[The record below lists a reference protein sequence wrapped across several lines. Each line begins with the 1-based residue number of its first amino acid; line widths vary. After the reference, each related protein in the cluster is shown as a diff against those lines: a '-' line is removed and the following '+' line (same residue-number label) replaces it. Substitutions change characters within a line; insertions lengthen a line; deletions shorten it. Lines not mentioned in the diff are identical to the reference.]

1 MNKIIY
7 CCIDIYIS
15 SCIVIIYHHKKTRCQ
30 KILEGNEVLLKK
42 RKSIVL
48 VSSFLMLFC
57 LVFMSFFA
65 VNSKVVQAEQGGN
78 IVLGYY
84 SSWNPPQNLDANKLT
99 HINYAFA
106 DVCWEGMHG
115 NPDNEEIPE
124 GEVKTW
130 PCRDL
135 QGNEADIENG
145 SIVLYD
151 YETDLV
157 ELPKLKALKKQ
168 NENLKTLISI
178 GGWTLSNNLSLVA
191 STEETR
197 ENFAE
202 SAVEFVR
209 EFKLDGL
216 DLDWEYPVAGG
227 MPNNER
233 DPSDKENHT
242 LLLQEVRDAFDEAEQ
257 EDNKEYLVTIAG
269 SATWAYADNNELGAI
284 SEIVDYMA
292 IMAYDIN
299 GTWSEITGHNAPL
312 YYSQLEADV
321 RGWSFGV
328 DSTPNVYSAVPKDK
342 LLLGLPFYGHSWAGC
357 NADNDGKM
365 VVENGAYQTC
375 APGWQQPG
383 VEGGTVNYNV
393 VKSLINQDGYNYFFD
408 NEAKVPYLYNEQ
420 KGEFISY
427 DNVES
432 LGYKVNFI
440 EEQGLG
446 GAMIWD
452 LAGDDQEYNLLKTVS
467 HGLGVSSE
475 APEPDPIPELE
486 VEITDAIPVLP
497 GGIIHVLE
505 DGKKTGVQVQLP
517 TDLPEGTKLSIKHA
531 ENLDKLSGL
540 KQTGPA
546 YTFAIEYPEG
556 NFISEEGFQL
566 TFPFNDEQEN
576 QSIYSFNSVEDEW
589 EKNNSKI
596 ENNQIRTTVDSLA
609 THGLFAMED
618 EEDPKDD
625 NNDEDNNKEDDGN
638 GKDKDDGDVGGAG
651 NPADKDKQGDDG
663 GGGSNGGTVK
673 GSDDNKTPQPNTNN
687 KIKGTTLPDT
697 ATNLYNYLTIGISII
712 LIGSGILFFLR
723 KRKLAMNLS
732 KKGNS

>member
-1 MNKIIY
+1 
-7 CCIDIYIS
+7 
-15 SCIVIIYHHKKTRCQ
+15 
-30 KILEGNEVLLKK
+30 
-42 RKSIVL
+42 
-48 VSSFLMLFC
+48 
-57 LVFMSFFA
+57 MSFFT
-65 VNSKVVQAEQGGN
+65 VNSKVVQAEEGGN

-84 SSWNPPQNLDANKLT
+84 SSWNPPQNLDANKVT

-124 GEVKTW
+124 GEVKIW

-135 QGNEADIENG
+135 QGNKADIENG

-157 ELPKLKALKKQ
+157 ELPKLDALKNQ

-202 SAVEFVR
+202 SAVEFIR
-209 EFKLDGL
+209 EFNLDGL

-242 LLLQEVRDAFDEAEQ
+242 LLLQEMRDAFDEAEQ

-269 SATWAYADNNELGAI
+269 SATWAYAENNELGAI
-284 SEIVDYMA
+284 SEIVDYIA

-365 VVENGAYQTC
+365 VVENGAYQKC
-375 APGWQQPG
+375 AFGWQQPG

-440 EEQGLG
+440 KEQGLG

-467 HGLGVSSE
+467 HGLGVSNE

-486 VEITDAIPVLP
+486 IEITDSIPVLP
-497 GGIIHVLE
+497 GSIIHVLE
-505 DGKKTGVQVQLP
+505 DGKKTGVHVQLP
-517 TDLPEGTKLSIKHA
+517 TDLPEGTKLSIRHA
-531 ENLDKLSGL
+531 DELDKLSDII
-540 KQTGPA
+540 QTGPA
-546 YTFAIEYPEG
+546 YTFVIEYPEG

-576 QSIYSFNSVEDEW
+576 QSIYSFNSVEDKW
-589 EKNNSKI
+589 EKNNSQI
-596 ENNQIRTTVDSLA
+596 ESNQITATVDALA
-609 THGLFAMED
+609 THGLFANEVE

-625 NNDEDNNKEDDGN
+625 D
-638 GKDKDDGDVGGAG
+638 GKDKDDGNAAG
-651 NPADKDKQGDDG
+651 VPADKDKQGGDGTGEDNDNTG
-663 GGGSNGGTVK
+663 GGAVK
-673 GSDDNKTPQPNTNN
+673 GSDINKNPEPNNNNKT
-687 KIKGTTLPDT
+687 KGTTTLPNT
-697 ATNLYNYLTIGISII
+697 ATNLYNYLTIGIVII
-712 LIGSGILFFLR
+712 LTGAGILFFQR
-723 KRKLAMNLS
+723 KRKLAVDLS
-732 KKGNS
+732 EKGNS